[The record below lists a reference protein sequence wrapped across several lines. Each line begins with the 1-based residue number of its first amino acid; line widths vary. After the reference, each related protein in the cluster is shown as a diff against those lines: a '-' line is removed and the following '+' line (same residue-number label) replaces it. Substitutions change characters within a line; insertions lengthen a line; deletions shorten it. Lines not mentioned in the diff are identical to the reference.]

1 MKLAKNI
8 LILLAIIAILP
19 NFAESQFLQNASR
32 SLFSDVKANK
42 IGDAVLILIVEE
54 TKANNSANT
63 DTKRESKYDGSV
75 GFDAGT
81 SSGNYSGNI
90 GTGNQIAGTGETNRN
105 ETIKSKLTAKVIE
118 IDEVGNLK
126 IQATRT
132 TKINGEQQTITL
144 EGLIR
149 PVDINSENMVY
160 SYNIMNLTLII
171 QGDGS
176 LSEVQEPGLITKFLR
191 FLF

>member
-1 MKLAKNI
+1 MKSIKNI
-8 LILLAIIAILP
+8 LILLVIIAILP
-19 NFAESQFLQNASR
+19 IVAQSQFLQNASR

-75 GFDAGT
+75 GFEAGT
-81 SSGNYSGNI
+81 SGGTYSGNI
-90 GTGNQIAGTGETNRN
+90 GTGNKISGTGETNRN

-191 FLF
+191 YLF

>member
-176 LSEVQEPGLITKFLR
+176 LSEVQEPGLITRFLR